1 MCARARARAC
11 VCVRA
16 CVRDF
21 LWLVSLCLCAFDYF
35 FFGRPVSVSV
45 LLSLRPSL
53 SVPFSLRPPSLTL
66 SLSLFPHFLSRSLAR
81 SLHPSVIC
89 VCVYVCVCVYACVCV
104 CVCVCVYLSCCDSL
118 CVLFRARRTH
128 ARTHARARTH
138 IHTHTRLFFV

>member
-1 MCARARARAC
+1 MNHVLFWQSMIKNGTKIDPQGSLFKAIHKVCVCVRARARVRAC

-66 SLSLFPHFLSRSLAR
+66 SLSLFPHFLSLAR
-81 SLHPSVIC
+81 SLPPSLC
-89 VCVYVCVCVYACVCV
+89 DLYVCICLCLCVCV
-104 CVCVCVYLSCCDSL
+104 CV
-118 CVLFRARRTH
+118 
-128 ARTHARARTH
+128 
-138 IHTHTRLFFV
+138 